1 MKKNNPSKLPQ
12 IAGAIFVA
20 FLCLFTSAHP
30 LTAQAPTPSKD
41 SICPSWDYQE
51 EIVPQYFKPGFQTAI
66 FGNNVNV
73 RKSPSPTGAVLEMLP
88 IGQAV
93 EVIAVDTARL
103 TLNGRTAGWHLVAW
117 SNAKKEQKQGWVW
130 GGYLSLAGGGCP
142 GQLSFL
148 LGCTEVQKNSA
159 DRGISYV
166 HEIRAIK
173 NFQLMDKITLPAVAL
188 NESQVFHFSIMP
200 SRGLPEVQ
208 NVVYFN
214 WAMASCPGLQQEFY
228 ALWTTTGHFQ
238 LLPPLESMG
247 EEGDTEI
254 EQYIFPDEMNDVKYE
269 YPLKYF
275 LEKPENKSAILY
287 LKEDGYVGENEAGAS
302 ISITK
307 LKFVNNVWRK

>member
-1 MKKNNPSKLPQ
+1 M
-12 IAGAIFVA
+12 AGVIFVV
-20 FLCLFTSAHP
+20 FFCLFTSAQD
-30 LTAQAPTPSKD
+30 LIAQAKTPAQD
-41 SICPSWDYQE
+41 TACPSWYYRE
-51 EIVPQYFKPGFQTAI
+51 EIVPEYFKPGFQTAI

-93 EVIAVDTARL
+93 EVIAVDTTRL

-117 SNAKKEQKQGWVW
+117 SDAKKQQKQGWVW

-166 HEIRAIK
+166 HEIKAIK
-173 NFQLMDKITLPAVAL
+173 DFQLMDKITLPAVAL
-188 NESQVFHFSIMP
+188 SESQVFHFSTMP

-208 NVVYFN
+208 NVVHFN
-214 WAMASCPGLQQEFY
+214 WSGAFCGGIQQDFY
-228 ALWTTTGHFQ
+228 ALWTATGRFQ
-238 LLPPLESMG
+238 LLPPLETMG
-247 EEGDTEI
+247 EEGDTQT
-254 EQYIFPDEMNDVKYE
+254 EQYIFPDEINDVKYE

-287 LKEDGYVGENEAGAS
+287 LKEDSYVGENEAGAS

-307 LKFVNNVWRK
+307 LKLVNNVWRK

>member
-1 MKKNNPSKLPQ
+1 MKKINPYQPSSS
-12 IAGAIFVA
+12 IFIT
-20 FLCLFTSAHP
+20 LLLLFTSAQQ
-30 LTAQAPTPSKD
+30 LTAQVSTPSKD

-51 EIVPQYFKPGFQTAI
+51 EIVPEYFNPGFQTAI

-148 LGCTEVQKNSA
+148 LGCTEAQKSSNRQSA
-159 DRGISYV
+159 RYV

-228 ALWTTTGHFQ
+228 ALWTTTGRFQ

-247 EEGDTEI
+247 EGGDTEI
-254 EQYIFPDEMNDVKYE
+254 EQYIFPDEMNDLKYE
-269 YPLKYF
+269 YPLKDF

-287 LKEDGYVGENEAGAS
+287 LKEDGYVGENGADVS
-302 ISITK
+302 ISINK
-307 LKFVNNVWRK
+307 LKLVNNVWKK